1 MRIADRHCT
10 FCDLIHGAGEASIC
24 YEDADSIAFMDVQ
37 PVNAGHVLVVPRRH
51 FERIEDVPAELAAH
65 LFRVAGRLAPVVKR
79 VASAE
84 GMNIVVNSGSAAGQD
99 EPHFHVHVI
108 PRCSGDGFDV
118 PLPFA
123 GSSMPDR
130 TVLDA
135 TAVRIMTELRD
146 PVRALRRA
154 SAEEHVPVPDA
165 ARPTL
170 RAS

>member
-10 FCDLIHGAGEASIC
+10 FCDLIHGAGEVSIC
-24 YEDADSIAFMDVQ
+24 YEDGDAIAFMDVQ

-51 FERIEDVPAELAAH
+51 LERIEDVPGELAAH
-65 LFRVAGRLAPVVKR
+65 LFRVAGRLAPVVKQ
-79 VASAE
+79 VANAE
-84 GMNIVVNSGSAAGQD
+84 GLNIVVNSGAAAGQD

-108 PRCSGDGFDV
+108 PRCAGDGFDV

-146 PVRALRRA
+146 PIAAIQRVGIEA
-154 SAEEHVPVPDA
+154 SAPEAEPV
-165 ARPTL
+165 RPNL
-170 RAS
+170 CAS

>member
-1 MRIADRHCT
+1 MKPSSAAQLAAWYHDAVY
-10 FCDLIHGAGEASIC
+10 DPKAKDNEARS
-24 YEDADSIAFMDVQ
+24 
-37 PVNAGHVLVVPRRH
+37 
-51 FERIEDVPAELAAH
+51 AELAERELGA
-65 LFRVAGRLAPVVKR
+65 LGLPAQVVKH
-79 VASAE
+79 VGDAD

-154 SAEEHVPVPDA
+154 SAEEHAPVPDA